1 MNDLWKKE
9 NLHQALGSQGV
20 VWTTQPNPFK
30 EGEAAQV
37 ADVIKLEDGCCST
50 THYWS

>member
-9 NLHQALGSQGV
+9 NLHQELGFQGV

-30 EGEAAQV
+30 EGEAALV
-37 ADVIKLEDGCCST
+37 ADDREKRLNWKMGVL
-50 THYWS
+50 